1 MGRRSSVETLPP
13 DVRERID
20 RALYQSGF
28 SDYSALTT
36 CLRAEGYPI
45 SRTALHRYGQKLQ
58 VRVERMGL
66 EKLLA
71 G

>member
-13 DVRERID
+13 DLRERID
-20 RALYQSGF
+20 WALYQSGF
-28 SDYSALTT
+28 CDYSGLTA
-36 CLRAEGYPI
+36 CLQEEGYPI

-58 VRVERMGL
+58 VRVEQMEL
-66 EKLLA
+66 EKLLD